1 MDAFSYLDVPRSGV
15 MNMAIDDALL
25 EFAERQQAFVL
36 RVYEWS
42 EPTLSLGYFQKL
54 DDRFLHPPGQD
65 LSVVRRATGGGA
77 IVHHHDLTYSLCIPQ
92 SRSSV
97 GAAPAIYESVHGSL
111 VTWLRELRVPAE
123 QWRRTAG
130 EDDSA
135 PTTAS
140 PARPVGDDFLCFRRR
155 SSGDVV
161 AAGHKILGSAQRR
174 SKGALLQ
181 HGSLLLATSEYA
193 PSLCGLSQLSPNAKA
208 RLASRR
214 HFAQE
219 LMERIATAIDSL
231 ASVRFKC
238 GLKRGGELEEY
249 AASKVAK
256 FSNSEWLSR
265 T

>member
-111 VTWLRELRVPAE
+111 VTWLRVPRVPAE

-140 PARPVGDDFLCFRRR
+140 PHRPVGDDFLCFRRR

-161 AAGHKILGSAQRR
+161 AAGHKILGHAQRR
-174 SKGALLQ
+174 SKRRFATTWQSAFGHQRVCTIALWTQSAFAKCKGTAGESPTFRPRIDGADH
-181 HGSLLLATSEYA
+181 HG
-193 PSLCGLSQLSPNAKA
+193 N
-208 RLASRR
+208 
-214 HFAQE
+214 
-219 LMERIATAIDSL
+219 
-231 ASVRFKC
+231 
-238 GLKRGGELEEY
+238 
-249 AASKVAK
+249 
-256 FSNSEWLSR
+256 
-265 T
+265 